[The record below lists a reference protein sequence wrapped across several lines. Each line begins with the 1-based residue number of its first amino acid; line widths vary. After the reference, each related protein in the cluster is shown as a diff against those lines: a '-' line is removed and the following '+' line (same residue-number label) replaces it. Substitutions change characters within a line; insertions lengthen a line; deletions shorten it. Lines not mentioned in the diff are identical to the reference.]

1 METLATKEKFIEL
14 RAKGLSF
21 DKIAGELKK
30 SKQTLIDWSKELE
43 EEIANLKAVELEAL
57 YEKYFLLKRN
67 RLQTFG
73 EILKR
78 LRAEME
84 TRDLTDLPTDK
95 LLDLIGKYGTLL
107 REEIVEPRFQT
118 SGEITEAKQER
129 RTLEALTESQPR
141 LGILKVG

>member
-30 SKQTLIDWSKELE
+30 SKQTLIDWSRELE

-57 YEKYFLLKRN
+57 YEKYFLLKQN
-67 RLQTFG
+67 RVQTFG

-78 LRAEME
+78 LRAELE

-95 LLDLIGKYGTLL
+95 LLELVGKYGTLL
-107 REEIVEPRFQT
+107 KEEFVEPRFQT
-118 SGEITEAKQER
+118 SSEITETKQER
-129 RTLEALTESQPR
+129 KTLGALTETPPMLEVR
-141 LGILKVG
+141 KVG

>member
-1 METLATKEKFIEL
+1 METSATKEKFIEL
-14 RAKGLSF
+14 RAQGLSF
-21 DKIAGELKK
+21 DKIAGELHK

-57 YEKYFLLKRN
+57 YEKYFLLKQN

-78 LRAEME
+78 LRAELE
-84 TRDLTDLPTDK
+84 TRELANVPTDK
-95 LLDLIGKYGTLL
+95 LLDLVGKYGTLL
-107 REEIVEPRFQT
+107 KDEFVEPRFQT

-129 RTLEALTESQPR
+129 RTLEALTENRPR
-141 LGILKVG
+141 LEILKVG